1 MEGLLYSIVIGGLA
15 GWFAGQI
22 KRGFGF
28 GLIGNIILGIVG
40 AVVGSWLFGV
50 LGISL
55 GPDVIDYPIKAVIGA
70 LVVLVIVGLIKRA

>member
-1 MEGLLYSIVIGGLA
+1 MYSIVIGGFA
-15 GWFAGQI
+15 GWFASEI

-50 LGISL
+50 FGISL